1 MTPAYGPY
9 WLHGP
14 CPAWCDQLHEDHLDG
29 PDRRHMSA
37 TTEILLSTEDQT
49 VLGEKPR
56 QLTDYHPTELV
67 IYLDQHVR
75 EIGPRV
81 VMDQLPCDRGKLHL
95 LPAEARRVSEALV
108 EMAVLAEEARSGP
121 FDSD

>member
-1 MTPAYGPY
+1 MTPAHEEDARPY

-14 CPAWCDQLHEDHLDG
+14 CPAWCDQRHEDHLNG
-29 PDRRHMSA
+29 SDRSHMSSK
-37 TTEILLSTEDQT
+37 TREILLSTEDQT

-56 QLTDYHPTELV
+56 QLSDYHTTELV

-81 VMDQLPCDRGKLHL
+81 VMDQLPGDRGKLHL
-95 LPAEARRVSEALV
+95 LPSEARRVSEALV
-108 EMAVLAEEARSGP
+108 EMAVLAEG
-121 FDSD
+121 DSAE